1 MGRDR
6 EVLLRNV
13 WKPFFPGVQVAKSVG
28 RDSEGVQVDREA
40 VIFESWLFLHLI
52 WYEPFGSSKSSH
64 LEIFSAFQVKRYA
77 KVCNNELEG
86 VVASYE
92 DIVRFQVSVQY
103 LERVQHENTLNDLGK
118 AISNLDLSEVPFV
131 LGSLLNKVLEIAE
144 VELSDGVD
152 LIVEPEVVVE
162 VRGLKQN
169 TRTCQAFTLVEPL
182 SLPAVFRGVPRE
194 GGFGTFYGKNPCLA

>member
-1 MGRDR
+1 M
-6 EVLLRNV
+6 
-13 WKPFFPGVQVAKSVG
+13 
-28 RDSEGVQVDREA
+28 
-40 VIFESWLFLHLI
+40 
-52 WYEPFGSSKSSH
+52 
-64 LEIFSAFQVKRYA
+64 
-77 KVCNNELEG
+77 
-86 VVASYE
+86 
-92 DIVRFQVSVQY
+92 RFQVSVQY

-182 SLPAVFRGVPRE
+182 SLPAAFRVVLQE
-194 GGFGTFYGKNPCLA
+194 GDFGAFHGENPCLA